1 MGPRVCDVRGY
12 EEMSCDVT
20 AGPGGSEPWRAEVPG
35 GPGGERKEVQAS
47 VSAWGPREFESKVV
61 RYQHFTILM

>member
-1 MGPRVCDVRGY
+1 
-12 EEMSCDVT
+12 MSCDVT

-47 VSAWGPREFESKVV
+47 VSAWGPREFASKVV